1 MSLDDL
7 SVLDFV
13 NLISQG
19 LSSWN
24 FKANTASDIS
34 AEHNQFLPY
43 DNFQS
48 QDYLSRISNWTDQ
61 NLMKLNAD
69 KSKFMIVNYTDNF
82 QFITRL
88 TLDNNVLKQVNETRL
103 LGVII
108 SGILTVTLL
117 LRKPTKG

>member
-1 MSLDDL
+1 M
-7 SVLDFV
+7 LDFV

-24 FKANTASDIS
+24 FKANVASDIS
-34 AEHNQFLPY
+34 AEHNQFLPS

-69 KSKFMIVNYTDNF
+69 KSKYMIVNYTDNF
-82 QFITRL
+82 QFNTRL
-88 TLDNNVLKQVNETRL
+88 TLAHNVLKQVNETRL

-108 SGILTVTLL
+108 SDD
-117 LRKPTKG
+117 PS